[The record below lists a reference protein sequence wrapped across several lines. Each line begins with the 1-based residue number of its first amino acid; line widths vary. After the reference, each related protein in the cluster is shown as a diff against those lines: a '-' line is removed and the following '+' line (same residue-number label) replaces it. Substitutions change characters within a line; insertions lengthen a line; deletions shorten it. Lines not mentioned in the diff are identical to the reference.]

1 MKQNKYDDDRFF
13 NKYSKME
20 RSTNGLAG
28 AGEWHVL
35 KKCYLISKEK
45 EF

>member
-1 MKQNKYDDDRFF
+1 
-13 NKYSKME
+13 ME

-35 KKCYLISKEK
+35 KKMLPDFKGK

>member
-35 KKCYLISKEK
+35 KKMLPDFKGK